1 MTHPIGMNSN
11 VSVLCCGTRSMKP
24 TPGPVLKNRN
34 IELKLLINCLTLGHT
49 ELRIPEL
56 DAT

>member
-1 MTHPIGMNSN
+1 M
-11 VSVLCCGTRSMKP
+11 LWYQKP